1 MRYFFGVSMLYSI
14 GYFGGD
20 VLTSSIW
27 IGAAYGFI
35 DHMKERSI

>member
-1 MRYFFGVSMLYSI
+1 MRYFFGVSVLYSI

-20 VLTSSIW
+20 VLTSSLCM
-27 IGAAYGFI
+27 GAAYGFI